1 MNPVLKVNKPM
12 KEKQAMAKFFKHV
25 GEHNGKK
32 VVIVEKS
39 IPGEPH
45 MCAVIYTSIIPS
57 KFHDDIM
64 RVLESSEGQAEREFG
79 LILNRRVGTDGIN
92 LLQAIA
98 QEGYLKKA
106 PTNQVIV
113 KPNAS
118 SAIRLDELNNLLRMA
133 GEGEEAI
140 AKLEKLERESG
151 LKDNRKLNPAG
162 NNPIKAPEP
171 VVDNLLDDSKLAQNY
186 IAQSTRMRAEAASLL
201 AEAEKLEAEAN
212 KLDPKTKTKGSK
224 RGKAAKVTA

>member
-1 MNPVLKVNKPM
+1 
-12 KEKQAMAKFFKHV
+12 MARFFKHV

-32 VVIVEKS
+32 VVIIEKS

-45 MCAVIYTSIIPS
+45 MCAVIYSTNIPT

-64 RVLESSEGQAEREFG
+64 KLLESPEGQSEREFG
-79 LILNRRVGTDGIN
+79 LILNRRISSDGRN

-106 PTNQVIV
+106 PCNQVIV

-118 SAIRLDELNNLLRMA
+118 SAIRLDELNNLLKMA

-140 AKLEKLERESG
+140 AKLEKLDRESG
-151 LKDNRKLNPAG
+151 FKDTRKNPA
-162 NNPIKAPEP
+162 
-171 VVDNLLDDSKLAQNY
+171 VVEKTTSASVSGTDVMDDTALAANY
-186 IAQSTRMRAEAASLL
+186 VSQATRMKAEAQSLL
-201 AEAEKLEAEAN
+201 AEAQRLEEEATKLNPTLAKKKA
-212 KLDPKTKTKGSK
+212 TKSGKSSK
-224 RGKAAKVTA
+224 VAA

>member
-1 MNPVLKVNKPM
+1 
-12 KEKQAMAKFFKHV
+12 MAKFFKHV

-64 RVLESSEGQAEREFG
+64 RVLETPEGQAEKEFG
-79 LILNRRVGTDGIN
+79 MILNRRIGSDGIN
-92 LLQAIA
+92 ILQAIA
-98 QEGYLKKA
+98 QEGFLKKA

-118 SAIRLDELNNLLRMA
+118 SAIRLDELNSLLSKA
-133 GEGEEAI
+133 GEGQEAI
-140 AKLEKLERESG
+140 QRLEQMERESG
-151 LKDNRKLNPAG
+151 FKDNRKTTPQG
-162 NNPIKAPEP
+162 NNPTVAPQP
-171 VVDNLLDDSKLAQNY
+171 TVDALDDTKLAQNY
-186 IAQSTRMRAEAASLL
+186 ISQSTRMRAEAASLL
-201 AEAEKLEAEAN
+201 AEATRLEEEAQ
-212 KLDPKTKTKGSK
+212 KIDPSIKSVKGSK
-224 RGKAAKVTA
+224 RGKAAKVAA

>member
-1 MNPVLKVNKPM
+1 MSN
-12 KEKQAMAKFFKHV
+12 FFKHV

-32 VVIVEKS
+32 VVIVEKQ

-45 MCAVIYTSIIPS
+45 MALVIYSTNIPS

-64 RVLESSEGQAEREFG
+64 KLLESKEGQNEREFG
-79 LILNRRVGTDGIN
+79 LLLNRRQASDGRN
-92 LLQAIA
+92 LLQALA

-106 PTNQVIV
+106 QTAQVIV

-118 SAIRLDELNNLLRMA
+118 SAIRLDELNDLLRMA

-151 LKDNRKLNPAG
+151 LKDTRKNPAAQKEAKPAPVNTSADGLLDDTALAANYVSQATRMKAEAQALIAEAARLEEEAAKLNPSVA
-162 NNPIKAPEP
+162 KK
-171 VVDNLLDDSKLAQNY
+171 V
-186 IAQSTRMRAEAASLL
+186 
-201 AEAEKLEAEAN
+201 
-212 KLDPKTKTKGSK
+212 SK
-224 RGKAAKVTA
+224 RGKNTKAAA

>member
-1 MNPVLKVNKPM
+1 
-12 KEKQAMAKFFKHV
+12 MAKFFKHV

-32 VVIVEKS
+32 VVIIEKS

-45 MCAVIYTSIIPS
+45 MCAVIYSTNIPT

-64 RVLESSEGQAEREFG
+64 RLLESPEGQAEKEFG
-79 LILNRRVGTDGIN
+79 LILNRRQGTDGRN

-113 KPNAS
+113 KPNAA

-151 LKDNRKLNPAG
+151 LKDTRKNPEARKQVSTT
-162 NNPIKAPEP
+162 PTQTT
-171 VVDNLLDDSKLAQNY
+171 VDVMDDTALAANY
-186 IAQSTRMRAEAASLL
+186 VSQATRMKAEAQSLL
-201 AEAEKLEAEAN
+201 AEAQRLEEEASKLN
-212 KLDPKTKTKGSK
+212 PSLTKKATKSGK
-224 RGKAAKVTA
+224 NTKAAA

>member
-1 MNPVLKVNKPM
+1 
-12 KEKQAMAKFFKHV
+12 MARFFKHV

-32 VVIVEKS
+32 VVIIEKS

-45 MCAVIYTSIIPS
+45 MCAVIYSTNIPT

-64 RVLESSEGQAEREFG
+64 KLLESAEGQAEREFG
-79 LILNRRVGTDGIN
+79 LILNRRQGTDGRN

-113 KPNAS
+113 RPNAA
-118 SAIRLDELNNLLRMA
+118 SAIRLDELNNLLKMA

-151 LKDNRKLNPAG
+151 FKDTRKN
-162 NNPIKAPEP
+162 P
-171 VVDNLLDDSKLAQNY
+171 VVQEAAPAPAAATGVMDDASLAANY
-186 IAQSTRMRAEAASLL
+186 VSQATRMKAEAQSLL
-201 AEAEKLEAEAN
+201 AEAQRLEEEATKLNPALA
-212 KLDPKTKTKGSK
+212 KKKATKSGKSSK
-224 RGKAAKVTA
+224 VAA

>member
-1 MNPVLKVNKPM
+1 
-12 KEKQAMAKFFKHV
+12 MAKFFKHV

-64 RVLESSEGQAEREFG
+64 RVLESPEGQAEREFG
-79 LILNRRVGTDGIN
+79 LILNRRVGIDGIN
-92 LLQAIA
+92 ILQAVA

-113 KPNAS
+113 KPNAA
-118 SAIRLDELNNLLRMA
+118 SAIRLDELNSLLQKA
-133 GEGEEAI
+133 GEGQEAI
-140 AKLEKLERESG
+140 QKLEQMERESG
-151 LKDNRKLNPAG
+151 FKDTRKLNPQG
-162 NNPIKAPEP
+162 NNPSIQALAG
-171 VVDNLLDDSKLAQNY
+171 DLLDDAALAQNY
-186 IAQSTRMRAEAASLL
+186 MSQSIRMK
-201 AEAEKLEAEAN
+201 AEAERLLSESARLAEEAE
-212 KLDPKTKTKGSK
+212 KMDPSLKATKGTK
-224 RGKAAKVTA
+224 RGKAAKVVA

>member
-1 MNPVLKVNKPM
+1 MSR
-12 KEKQAMAKFFKHV
+12 FFKHV

-32 VVIVEKS
+32 VVIIEKQ

-45 MCAVIYTSIIPS
+45 MCAVVYSTNIPS

-64 RVLESSEGQAEREFG
+64 RLLESAEGQAEREFG
-79 LILNRRVGTDGIN
+79 LLLNRRQSSDGRN

-113 KPNAS
+113 KPNAA

-133 GEGEEAI
+133 GEGEHAVQ
-140 AKLEKLERESG
+140 KLEQLERESG
-151 LKDNRKLNPAG
+151 FKDTRKNPAKTE
-162 NNPIKAPEP
+162 PAPT
-171 VVDNLLDDSKLAQNY
+171 VTNTVDVMDDSALASNY
-186 IAQSTRMRAEAASLL
+186 VSQATRMKAEAQTLL
-201 AEAEKLEAEAN
+201 AEAARLEEEAAKLN
-212 KLDPKTKTKGSK
+212 PSSVKKVTK
-224 RGKAAKVTA
+224 RGKSSKAAA

>member
-1 MNPVLKVNKPM
+1 
-12 KEKQAMAKFFKHV
+12 MARFFKHV

-32 VVIVEKS
+32 VVIIEKS

-45 MCAVIYTSIIPS
+45 MCAVIYSTNIPS

-64 RVLESSEGQAEREFG
+64 KLLESPEGQSEREFG
-79 LILNRRVGTDGIN
+79 LILNRRQGSDGRN

-113 KPNAS
+113 KPNAA

-133 GEGEEAI
+133 GEGETAI
-140 AKLEKLERESG
+140 AKLEQLERESG
-151 LKDNRKLNPAG
+151 FKDTRKNPPASTT
-162 NNPIKAPEP
+162 N
-171 VVDNLLDDSKLAQNY
+171 VSSTDVMDDTALAANY
-186 IAQSTRMRAEAASLL
+186 ISQSTRMKAEAQSLL
-201 AEAEKLEAEAN
+201 AEAQRLEEE
-212 KLDPKTKTKGSK
+212 
-224 RGKAAKVTA
+224 AAKLNPALAKKKATKSGKTSKVAA

>member
-1 MNPVLKVNKPM
+1 
-12 KEKQAMAKFFKHV
+12 MARFFKHV

-32 VVIVEKS
+32 VVIIEKS

-45 MCAVIYTSIIPS
+45 MCAVIYSTNIPS

-64 RVLESSEGQAEREFG
+64 KILESPEGQSEREFG
-79 LILNRRVGTDGIN
+79 LILNRRVSSDGRN

-118 SAIRLDELNNLLRMA
+118 SAIRLDELNSLLKMA

-151 LKDNRKLNPAG
+151 FKDSRKNPL
-162 NNPIKAPEP
+162 PQTTTP
-171 VVDNLLDDSKLAQNY
+171 VTPTTGVMDDASLAANY
-186 IAQSTRMRAEAASLL
+186 ISQSTRMKAEAQSLL
-201 AEAEKLEAEAN
+201 AEAQRLEEE
-212 KLDPKTKTKGSK
+212 
-224 RGKAAKVTA
+224 AAKLNPSLAKKKASKSGKTSKVAA

>member
-1 MNPVLKVNKPM
+1 
-12 KEKQAMAKFFKHV
+12 MARFFKHV

-32 VVIVEKS
+32 VVIIEKS

-45 MCAVIYTSIIPS
+45 MCAVVYSTNIPS

-64 RVLESSEGQAEREFG
+64 KLLESSEGQSEREFG
-79 LILNRRVGTDGIN
+79 LILNRRQSSDGRN

-113 KPNAS
+113 KPNAA

-140 AKLEKLERESG
+140 AKLEKLDRESG
-151 LKDNRKLNPAG
+151 FKDTRKNPGTNVVQEVVPAPTAGVMDDTALAANYVSQATRMKTEAQALIAEAQRLEEEASKLNPAL
-162 NNPIKAPEP
+162 NKKATKSGRK
-171 VVDNLLDDSKLAQNY
+171 SKV
-186 IAQSTRMRAEAASLL
+186 AA
-201 AEAEKLEAEAN
+201 
-212 KLDPKTKTKGSK
+212 
-224 RGKAAKVTA
+224 

>member
-1 MNPVLKVNKPM
+1 
-12 KEKQAMAKFFKHV
+12 MAKFFKHV

-79 LILNRRVGTDGIN
+79 LILNRRIGSDGIN

-140 AKLEKLERESG
+140 AKLEKLEREAG
-151 LKDNRKLNPAG
+151 LKDNRKIAPEG
-162 NNPIKAPEP
+162 NNPAKVAAPAP
-171 VVDNLLDDSKLAQNY
+171 AADVIDDSALAKNY
-186 IAQSTRMRAEAASLL
+186 ISQSTRMKAEAASLL
-201 AEAEKLEAEAN
+201 AEAERLEAEAM
-212 KLDPKTKTKGSK
+212 KIDPSLKAAKGSK

>member
-1 MNPVLKVNKPM
+1 
-12 KEKQAMAKFFKHV
+12 MARFFKHV

-32 VVIVEKS
+32 VVIIEKS

-45 MCAVIYTSIIPS
+45 MCAVVYSTNIPS

-64 RVLESSEGQAEREFG
+64 KLLESPEGQAEREFG
-79 LILNRRVGTDGIN
+79 LILNRRQSTDGRN

-113 KPNAS
+113 KPNAA

-133 GEGEEAI
+133 GEGETAI
-140 AKLEKLERESG
+140 AKLEQLDREAG
-151 LKDNRKLNPAG
+151 LKDTRKNPDARKQILDTT
-162 NNPIKAPEP
+162 PT
-171 VVDNLLDDSKLAQNY
+171 VDVMDDTALAANY
-186 IAQSTRMRAEAASLL
+186 VSQATRMKAEAQSLL
-201 AEAEKLEAEAN
+201 AEARRLEEEAVKLNPALGKKKA
-212 KLDPKTKTKGSK
+212 TKSGKNSK
-224 RGKAAKVTA
+224 VAA

>member
-1 MNPVLKVNKPM
+1 M
-12 KEKQAMAKFFKHV
+12 KQQLQRKEINMARFFKHV

-32 VVIVEKS
+32 VVIIEKQ

-45 MCAVIYTSIIPS
+45 MCAVIYSTNIPS

-64 RVLESSEGQAEREFG
+64 KLLESPEGQSEKEFG
-79 LILNRRVGTDGIN
+79 LILNRRQGSDGRN

-98 QEGYLKKA
+98 QEGFLKKA

-133 GEGEEAI
+133 GEGEHAI
-140 AKLEKLERESG
+140 QKLEQLERESG
-151 LKDNRKLNPAG
+151 LKDTRKIAPQG
-162 NNPIKAPEP
+162 NNPINAPTTS
-171 VVDNLLDDSKLAQNY
+171 VDVMDDAALAANY
-186 IAQSTRMRAEAASLL
+186 ISQSTRMKAEAQSLL
-201 AEAEKLEAEAN
+201 AEAQRLEEEAAKLNPALV
-212 KLDPKTKTKGSK
+212 KKKVSK
-224 RGKAAKVTA
+224 SGKNTKVTA

>member
-1 MNPVLKVNKPM
+1 
-12 KEKQAMAKFFKHV
+12 MAKFFKHI

-64 RVLESSEGQAEREFG
+64 KVLDSAEGQAEQEFG
-79 LILNRRVGTDGIN
+79 LILNRRIGSDGIN
-92 LLQAIA
+92 ILQSIA

-113 KPNAS
+113 KPNAKS
-118 SAIRLDELNNLLRMA
+118 SIRLDELNSLLKMA

-140 AKLEKLERESG
+140 QKLEKLERESG
-151 LKDNRKLNPAG
+151 LKDNRKISPQG
-162 NNPIKAPEP
+162 NNPANNVVAPA
-171 VVDNLLDDSKLAQNY
+171 VDVLDDTVLAKNY
-186 IAQSTRMRAEAASLL
+186 ISQSTRMKAEAASLL
-201 AEAEKLEAEAN
+201 VEAERLEAEAK
-212 KLDPKTKTKGSK
+212 KLDPSLKAAKGSK
-224 RGKAAKVTA
+224 RGKAAKATA

>member
-1 MNPVLKVNKPM
+1 
-12 KEKQAMAKFFKHV
+12 MARFFKHV

-45 MCAVIYTSIIPS
+45 MCAVIYSTNIPT

-64 RVLESSEGQAEREFG
+64 KLLESAEGQAEQEFG
-79 LILNRRVGTDGIN
+79 LILNRRQGTDGRN

-98 QEGYLKKA
+98 QEGFLKKA
-106 PTNQVIV
+106 STNQVIV

-118 SAIRLDELNNLLRMA
+118 SAIRLDELNKLLKAA

-140 AKLEKLERESG
+140 AKLEKMEREAG
-151 LKDNRKLNPAG
+151 FKDNRKISPEG
-162 NNPIKAPEP
+162 NNTAIKQPATAI
-171 VVDNLLDDSKLAQNY
+171 LDDSKLAADY
-186 IAQSTRMRAEAASLL
+186 VAQSIRMKAEAASLL
-201 AEAEKLEAEAN
+201 AEAERLESEAS
-212 KLDPKTKTKGSK
+212 KLDPSIKPKKSSK
-224 RGKAAKVTA
+224 SGRSSKVAA